1 MHPLERADLIKNGKI
16 TSLFVILS
24 TRQAIEQQR
33 SKQVQTVVNR
43 NNNDILRCREIGA
56 VI

>member
-43 NNNDILRCREIGA
+43 NNNDILRCRKIGA